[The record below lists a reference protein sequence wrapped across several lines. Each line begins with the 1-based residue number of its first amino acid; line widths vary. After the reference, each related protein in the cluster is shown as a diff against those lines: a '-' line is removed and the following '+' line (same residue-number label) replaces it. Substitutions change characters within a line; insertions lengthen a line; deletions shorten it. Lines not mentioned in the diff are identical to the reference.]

1 MAWASRVLAVFEFKG
16 DSRLFPGS
24 NDPFSPEAEFNEHRG
39 DPVKRMFDVIFSLL
53 ALIIFS
59 PVFIVLA
66 LAVRVDS
73 AGPVFYRQIRVGR
86 GGRLFQIYKF
96 RSMVVNA
103 DKTGLYYTVPGD
115 KRVTAVGRFLRK
127 TSLDELPQLI
137 NVLLGHMSVVGPRP
151 DVPAQK
157 SLYSDSDWLKRL
169 SVRPGVTGLAQA
181 TLRSSASDEQR
192 CSLDLEYVE
201 NSNLW
206 IDLKII
212 VMTARMVLKGS
223 C

>member
-1 MAWASRVLAVFEFKG
+1 
-16 DSRLFPGS
+16 
-24 NDPFSPEAEFNEHRG
+24 
-39 DPVKRMFDVIFSLL
+39 MFDVFFSLF
-53 ALIIFS
+53 ALIFFF
-59 PVFIVLA
+59 PVFVLLA

-86 GGRLFQIYKF
+86 GGQLFRIFKF

-103 DKTGLYYTVPGD
+103 DKMGLYYTVPGD
-115 KRVTAVGRFLRK
+115 KRVTAVGHFLRK
-127 TSLDELPQLI
+127 TSLDELPQFI

-157 SLYSDSDWLKRL
+157 GLYSDADWLKRV

-181 TLRSSASDEQR
+181 TLRSSASDAQR
-192 CSLDLEYVE
+192 CLLDLEYIDK
-201 NSNLW
+201 SNFW
-206 IDLKII
+206 VDLKII
-212 VMTARMVLKGS
+212 VRTVRMILKGS